1 MKKTDIIG
9 KKIRI
14 IEMKDEPTYTGRI
27 GIVDHV
33 DGINQLHGT
42 WGGLAIIPG
51 TDKFEILEE
60 EDSEES

>member
-27 GIVDHV
+27 GIAA
-33 DGINQLHGT
+33 GSLGT
-42 WGGLAIIPG
+42 SHIQMGNGAIRP
-51 TDKFEILEE
+51 
-60 EDSEES
+60 